1 MVLGEY
7 EFEGRSLIVV
17 LKKTHSFRWL
27 FRGWFRYLEDAM
39 LGGKLP
45 WERGFCVL
53 YRSILTKLIREE
65 IQEYFIRIAFQ
76 LITLYISNSIFYF

>member
-45 WERGFCVL
+45 WERGFYVF
-53 YRSILTKLIREE
+53 YRSMCYLFLSKSELE
-65 IQEYFIRIAFQ
+65 IFHLFKR
-76 LITLYISNSIFYF
+76 SN